1 MKSEEIKYA
10 PLVSIVIPV
19 YNGANFMGEAIDSAL
34 AQTDDNYEIIVVNDG
49 SNDDDKTEEIA
60 LSYGDRIR
68 YIAKPNGGVS
78 SALNVAIQNMKGEW
92 LSWLSHDDK
101 YKPNKL
107 ETQVKKLNEL
117 KEQGEDL
124 DKICLYAASERIN
137 VNGTFISRKHFNI
150 KNEAS
155 PIDTLISNIRAYSI
169 GGCSVLMSKN
179 VLDTVGGFDENI
191 RTVSDADLW
200 FRMMLNGVR
209 FIYDDV
215 VIVQSRQH
223 KQQVGNR
230 SMSLFEKEH
239 AALMEKFTLRLLEEN
254 ISVDQKYRLLESLVL
269 NGHDASATL
278 VKQSI
283 SENGESSLWGDLK
296 VSTII
301 KLRRDVFFAAR
312 KLYRSL
318 TLR

>member
-1 MKSEEIKYA
+1 MKYE
-10 PLVSIVIPV
+10 PLITIVIPV
-19 YNGANFMGEAIDSAL
+19 YNGSNYMSEAIDSAL
-34 AQTDDNYEIIVVNDG
+34 VQTYKNFEIIVVNDG
-49 SNDDDKTEEIA
+49 SNDEGKSEEIA
-60 LSYGDRIR
+60 ISYGNKIR
-68 YIAKPNGGVS
+68 YFYKPNGGVS
-78 SALNVAIQNMKGEW
+78 SALNLAIKEMRGEW

-107 ETQVKKLNEL
+107 EVQVKKLNEL
-117 KEQGEDL
+117 REQGENL
-124 DKICLYAASERIN
+124 DKICLYAGSERIN
-137 VNGTFISRKHFNI
+137 ANGTFISKKHFNI
-150 KNEAS
+150 NNKKT
-155 PIDTLISNIRAYSI
+155 PTDTLIDNIRAYSI
-169 GGCSVLMSKN
+169 GGCSVLSSKK
-179 VLDTVGGFDENI
+179 VLDAVGGFNENI

-239 AALMEKFTLRLLEEN
+239 EALMLKFANLLLEDN
-254 ISVDQKYRLLESLVL
+254 ITIEQKYRLLESLIL
-269 NGHDASATL
+269 NGHDDAAVI

-283 SENGESSLWGDLK
+283 NDKGESSLWGD
-296 VSTII
+296 VRINTII
-301 KLRRDVFFAAR
+301 KLRRNIFFLAR
-312 KLYRSL
+312 KLYRRL